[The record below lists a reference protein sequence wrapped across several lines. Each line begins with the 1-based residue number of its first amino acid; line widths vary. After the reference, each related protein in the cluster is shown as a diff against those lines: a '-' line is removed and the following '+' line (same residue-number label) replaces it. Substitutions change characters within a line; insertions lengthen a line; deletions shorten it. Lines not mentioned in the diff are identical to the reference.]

1 MQRRPFL
8 LAALGVLSFLPLFA
22 GAAGE
27 PTVDVKHRLEIDT
40 DTQPGRVLVTLKVTN
55 QGKTT
60 VWIPRELAVEKEL
73 TGRRFDVRGF
83 DNRPLDYTGKMVKRA
98 ALTAADYVPVA
109 PGKTLI
115 NAIDITGTYAFK
127 KGRHSYN
134 IGYAGPVLP
143 DVKRPEAL
151 AESPARPV
159 AFIYTGR

>member
-1 MQRRPFL
+1 MQRRPIL
-8 LAALGVLSFLPLFA
+8 LAAIGALSFLPLFA

-27 PTVDVKHRLEIDT
+27 PTVDVKQRIEIDT
-40 DTQPGRVLVTLKVTN
+40 DTQPGHVLVRLTVTN

-60 VWIPRELAVEKEL
+60 VWIPREMALEKEL

-98 ALTAADYVPVA
+98 APGPADYQAIA
-109 PGKTLI
+109 PGKVLT
-115 NAIDITGTYAFK
+115 NVIDITNTYAFK

-143 DVKRPEAL
+143 DLKQPQAL
-151 AESPARPV
+151 VESPARPV
-159 AFIYTGR
+159 SFIYTGR

>member
-8 LAALGVLSFLPLFA
+8 LAALSAFSLLPLFA

-27 PTVDVKHRLEIDT
+27 PTVDVKQRIEIET
-40 DTQPGRVLVTLKVTN
+40 PPGKVLVRVTFTN
-55 QGKTT
+55 QGTTT

-73 TGRRFDVRGF
+73 TGRRFDVRDFG
-83 DNRPLDYTGKMVKRA
+83 NRPLDYTGKMVKRGP
-98 ALTAADYVPVA
+98 LTAADYQA
-109 PGKTLI
+109 IEPGKMLT
-115 NAIDITGTYAFK
+115 NVIDITNAYAFK

-134 IGYAGPVLP
+134 IGYTGPVLP
-143 DVKRPEAL
+143 DVKRLDAP